1 MDLEALLRTAVE
13 ELDAGGVV
21 DEALAELRPARRL
34 GPITTPVRFVSV
46 GRAWR
51 LGEILLG
58 RDARLYSTGSVT
70 RAITPK
76 DFAANKSPAEETR
89 RELQRAAVRSRFT
102 HGDTLNFG
110 FTPLTLGEGAL
121 RENGGEFILRL
132 AQADVPLETYLA
144 DRIRFAITPGWD

>member
-1 MDLEALLRTAVE
+1 MELANLLRASVAA
-13 ELDAGGVV
+13 LDAAGVT
-21 DEALAELRPARRL
+21 DEALAEIKPARKL
-34 GPITTPVRFVSV
+34 GPLTVPMKFVAV

-51 LGEILLG
+51 LGEILLD

-89 RELQRAAVRSRFT
+89 RELQRAAVRSRFRQ
-102 HGDTLNFG
+102 GDTVNFG
-110 FTPLTLGEGAL
+110 FTPLAVGDGPLHL
-121 RENGGEFILRL
+121 REDELVLTL
-132 AQADVPLETYLA
+132 AHADVPLETYLA